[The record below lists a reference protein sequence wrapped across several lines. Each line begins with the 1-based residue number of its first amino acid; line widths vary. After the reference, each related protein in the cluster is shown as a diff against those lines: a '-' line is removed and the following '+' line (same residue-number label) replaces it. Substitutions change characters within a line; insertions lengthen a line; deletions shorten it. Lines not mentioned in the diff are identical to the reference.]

1 MGDGKCSRRLQ
12 GLRMNVDKT
21 STAVVEP
28 QHYLK
33 VEVSEKFFPYCSY
46 VILVISDISL
56 ELCKGGEPLTKFSNM
71 FFFVITKNI
80 NWDISD

>member
-1 MGDGKCSRRLQ
+1 MRLWKNMGDGKCSRRLQ

-33 VEVSEKFFPYCSY
+33 VEVSEKIFP
-46 VILVISDISL
+46 IA
-56 ELCKGGEPLTKFSNM
+56 PM
-71 FFFVITKNI
+71 
-80 NWDISD
+80 